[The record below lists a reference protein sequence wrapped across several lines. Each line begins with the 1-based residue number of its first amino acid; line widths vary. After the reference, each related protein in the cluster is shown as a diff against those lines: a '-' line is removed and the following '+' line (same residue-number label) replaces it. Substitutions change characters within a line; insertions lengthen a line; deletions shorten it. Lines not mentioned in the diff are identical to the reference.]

1 MKTVQEKLYH
11 FEETPPPGLWD
22 SISNKLDSVK
32 VVQLHKRNRV
42 RIIALTTAAAAA
54 ITLILINY
62 VFVHNNR
69 SDKPAVAS
77 STFTVKPDTNI
88 NMEENNEAL
97 ESIINA
103 PANQKLIAGKI
114 DSGLKYIT
122 ISGPEGTPVKISPK
136 AATLIISA
144 DGEFPPKPV
153 WDKKIDKWQ
162 KIMLNQNTASSPT
175 GLMEMLMEVSGHSGL
190 D

>member
-1 MKTVQEKLYH
+1 
-11 FEETPPPGLWD
+11 
-22 SISNKLDSVK
+22 
-32 VVQLHKRNRV
+32 
-42 RIIALTTAAAAA
+42 
-54 ITLILINY
+54 
-62 VFVHNNR
+62 
-69 SDKPAVAS
+69 
-77 STFTVKPDTNI
+77 
-88 NMEENNEAL
+88 ENNEAL
-97 ESIINA
+97 ENIINA
-103 PANQKLIAGKI
+103 PADQKLIAGKT

-175 GLMEMLMEVSGHSGL
+175 GLMEMLMEVSGHTGL